1 MLSATF
7 IARPRLSAV
16 ISIVITIAGALALY
30 SMPVAQYPNIAPPVV
45 QVSATYPGADAE
57 TIAETVASPIEQ
69 QVNGVENMLYMSST
83 STSSGTYTLQVSFAI
98 GTDPDINQVNVQN
111 RVSQAE
117 SQLPSEVIQQGL
129 TTQQQSTN
137 LLLAIAIASPGGT
150 YDPVFLSNFTTIN
163 IQNPLAR
170 LEGVGSTTIFGQLNY
185 AMRVWLVPD
194 RLTALGITID
204 DISNAIQSQNIQAAV
219 GQIGGPPIGD
229 DQVFQYTI
237 QTQGR
242 LTTTEEFGNIIV
254 RTGSDGAVVRI
265 KDLGR
270 VELGAQ
276 VYTQTSTLNNKPSV
290 TLGIY
295 QSTDANA
302 LAVASE
308 VRKTLEDLKSRFPA
322 DVEATVIYDSTLFVS
337 ASIEEIIHTL
347 IEAAIIVM
355 IVVFVFLQDWRA
367 TIVPAVTIPVSL
379 IGVFVVLSAAGFS
392 LNTID
397 LFAIV
402 LAIGL
407 VVDDAIVV
415 VENVQRVM
423 EEEGLSPREA
433 SLKAMEQV
441 TGPIISTTLVLFA
454 VFGPV
459 AFLPGITGELYR
471 QFAVTITAA
480 VAISAINAL
489 SLSPTLCS
497 LILRRPKEHTRGPF
511 AWFNKGLDKT
521 RNGYVGLVGLIARRS
536 LVALIIIVAVGAAT
550 GVLFERL
557 QTGFL
562 PDEDQGVLFVDA
574 SLSPGSALPRT
585 QKVIADVSNI
595 AMKTEGVDNIIGI
608 SGYSMLTSAPAASS
622 GFGIIVLKPWDERPT
637 RNLWANGIART
648 LYGGFQTIPEANL
661 LPFGPPP
668 IPGVGQSNGFDY
680 RLEAIGGQS
689 GQELAAVLGGLIVAA
704 NQDHRISRAFSTF
717 SASVPRLFFNL
728 DRTKAQSL
736 GVPVGRVFQIMQ
748 AMLGSLFIN
757 NFNLNNQTYQ
767 VYIEADQ
774 QYRNAIDDIGRLYVA
789 NDNNEMVP
797 LSTLATVQTT
807 VGSDV
812 VYRYNLFPSAQ
823 VTGTPA
829 PGFSSGDTIAA
840 MKEIS
845 AKVLPEG
852 YTYEWSS
859 MTYQEVEA
867 AGNIVM
873 IFALAVVFGY
883 LFLVAQYESW
893 MIPFAVMLSVAVAI
907 LGAVATL
914 TVLGLPSDLYAQ
926 IGLVLLIGLAAKNA
940 ILIVEF
946 AKEQREAGRTRYDA
960 AIAGAHMRFRAV
972 LMTAFA
978 FIIGLLPLAMAT
990 GAGANSRIHLG
1001 MTVIGG
1007 MTFATVFGIIVIPG
1021 LYVLFQWMGDKTFGI
1036 PDEGMRHGHGGDE
1049 PPPEQG
1055 RGGAVPVPAV

>member
-1 MLSATF
+1 MFSAIF
-7 IARPRLSAV
+7 IARPRLAFV

-45 QVSATYPGADAE
+45 QVTATYPGADAE

-69 QVNGVENMLYMSST
+69 QVNGVENMIYMSST
-83 STSSGTYTLQVSFAI
+83 STSSGTYTLQVSFDI

-111 RVSQAE
+111 RVSQAT
-117 SQLPSEVIQQGL
+117 SQLPDQVIQQGL

-137 LLLAIAIASPGGT
+137 LLLAISVNSPDGK
-150 YDPVFLSNFTTIN
+150 YDPVFLSNYTTVN
-163 IQNPLAR
+163 IQNLIAR

-185 AMRVWLVPD
+185 AMRIWLVPD

-204 DISNAIQSQNIQAAV
+204 DVSNAIQSQNIQAAV

-229 DQVFQYTI
+229 DQTFQYTI
-237 QTQGR
+237 ETLGR
-242 LTTTEEFGNIIV
+242 LKTTEEFGNIIV
-254 RTGSDGAVVRI
+254 RTGQDGAVVRV

-270 VELGAQ
+270 IELGAQ
-276 VYTQTSTLNNKPSV
+276 VYTQTSTLNNAPSV

-308 VRKTLEDLKSRFPA
+308 VRKTLEELKSRFPEG
-322 DVEATVIYDSTLFVS
+322 VEAKVIYDSTLFVS
-337 ASIEEIIHTL
+337 SSIEEIIKTL

-355 IVVFVFLQDWRA
+355 VVVFVFLQDWRA

-379 IGVFVVLSAAGFS
+379 IGVFIVLSAAGFS

-423 EEEGLSPREA
+423 EEEGLGPREA
-433 SLKAMEQV
+433 ALRAMEQV
-441 TGPIISTTLVLFA
+441 TGPIVSTTLVLFA

-471 QFAVTITAA
+471 QFAVTITAS

-489 SLSPTLCS
+489 TLSPVLCS
-497 LILRRPKEHTRGPF
+497 LVLRKPKEHTRGPF
-511 AWFNKGLDKT
+511 HWFNLGLNKT
-521 RNGYVGLVGLIARRS
+521 RNGYVSIVGLIARRS
-536 LVALIIIVAVGAAT
+536 LVALLIIVAVGAVT
-550 GVLFERL
+550 GILFSKL

-562 PDEDQGVLFVDA
+562 PNEDQGVLFVDA
-574 SLSPGSALPRT
+574 SLSPGSSLPRT
-585 QKVIADVSNI
+585 EKVLKDVTNMALKTTGVENVIA
-595 AMKTEGVDNIIGI
+595 I
-608 SGYSMLTSAPAASS
+608 SGYSMLTQAPAASS
-622 GFGIIVLKPWDERPT
+622 GFGIVVLDPWSDRPT
-637 RNLWANGIART
+637 PNLWANGIART
-648 LYGGFQTIPEANL
+648 LYGEFLGLPQANL

-680 RLEAIGGQS
+680 RLEAVGGQS
-689 GQELAAVLGGLIVAA
+689 NQDLSAVLAGLIVAA
-704 NQDHRISRAFSTF
+704 NQDPAISRAFSTF
-717 SASVPRLFFNL
+717 SASVPRLYFDL

-736 GVPVGRVFQIMQ
+736 GVPVSNVFQIMQ
-748 AMLGSLFIN
+748 AMLGSMFIN

-774 QYRNAIDDIGRLYVA
+774 QYRNAIDDIGRLYVS
-789 NDNNEMVP
+789 NDQNEMVP
-797 LSTLATVQTT
+797 LSTLATVTPAI
-807 VGSDV
+807 GSDV

-829 PGFSSGDTIAA
+829 TNYSSGDTINA

-845 AKVLPEG
+845 AKVLPTG

-859 MTYQEVEA
+859 MTYQEVTA
-867 AGNIVM
+867 SGNIVF
-873 IFALAVVFGY
+873 IFALAIVFGY

-893 MIPFAVMLSVAVAI
+893 MIPFSVMLSVAVAI
-907 LGAVATL
+907 LGAVVTL
-914 TVLGLPSDLYAQ
+914 TVTGLPSDLYAQ

-946 AKEQREAGRTRYDA
+946 AKEQREAGRTRYEA
-960 AIAGAHMRFRAV
+960 ALAGAHMRFRAV

-978 FIIGLLPLAMAT
+978 FIIGLLPLATAT

-1001 MTVIGG
+1001 VTVIGG
-1007 MTFATVFGIIVIPG
+1007 MTAATVFGIIVIPG
-1021 LYVLFQWMGDKTFGI
+1021 LYVLFQWMGDKTFGV
-1036 PDEGMRHGHGGDE
+1036 PDEGVRHHDKAGPEDTGV
-1049 PPPEQG
+1049 PPSG
-1055 RGGAVPVPAV
+1055 PAPAQA

>member
-1 MLSATF
+1 MFSAIF
-7 IARPRLSAV
+7 IARPRLAFV

-69 QVNGVENMLYMSST
+69 QVNGVENMIYMSST
-83 STSSGTYTLQVSFAI
+83 STSSGTYTLQVSFDI

-111 RVSQAE
+111 RVSQAT
-117 SQLPSEVIQQGL
+117 SQLPDEVIQQGL

-137 LLLAIAIASPGGT
+137 LLLAISVNSPDGK
-150 YDPVFLSNFTTIN
+150 YDPVFLSNYTTIN
-163 IQNPLAR
+163 IQNPIAR

-185 AMRVWLVPD
+185 AMRIWLVPD

-204 DISNAIQSQNIQAAV
+204 DVSNAIKSQNIQAAV
-219 GQIGGPPIGD
+219 GQIGGPPINE
-229 DQVFQYTI
+229 DQTFQYTI
-237 QTQGR
+237 ETLGR
-242 LTTTEEFGNIIV
+242 LKTTEEFGNIIV
-254 RTGSDGAVVRI
+254 RTGENGAVVRV

-270 VELGAQ
+270 IELGAQ
-276 VYTQTSTLNNKPSV
+276 VYTQTSTLNNAPSV

-302 LAVASE
+302 LDVASE
-308 VRKTLEDLKSRFPA
+308 VRKTLEELKSRFPEG
-322 DVEATVIYDSTLFVS
+322 VEAKVIYDSTLFVS
-337 ASIEEIIHTL
+337 SSIEEIIHTL

-379 IGVFVVLSAAGFS
+379 IGVFVVLAAAGFS

-423 EEEGLSPREA
+423 EEEGLGPREA
-433 SLKAMEQV
+433 ALRAMEQV
-441 TGPIISTTLVLFA
+441 TGPIVSTTLVLFA

-471 QFAVTITAA
+471 QFAVTITAS

-489 SLSPTLCS
+489 TLSPVLCS
-497 LILRRPKEHTRGPF
+497 LVLRRPKEHTRGPF
-511 AWFNKGLDKT
+511 HWFNLGLNKT
-521 RNGYVGLVGLIARRS
+521 RNGYVSLVGLIARRS
-536 LVALIIIVAVGAAT
+536 LVALIIIVAVGAVT
-550 GVLFERL
+550 GILFSKL

-574 SLSPGSALPRT
+574 SLSPGSSLPRT
-585 QKVIADVSNI
+585 EKVLKDVTNMALKTKGVQNVIA
-595 AMKTEGVDNIIGI
+595 I
-608 SGYSMLTSAPAASS
+608 SGYSMLTAAPAASS
-622 GFGIIVLKPWDERPT
+622 GFGIIVLDPWSERPT
-637 RNLWANGIART
+637 PNLWANGIART
-648 LYGGFQTIPEANL
+648 LYGDFMALPQANL

-689 GQELAAVLGGLIVAA
+689 NQDLSAVLAGLIVAA
-704 NQDHRISRAFSTF
+704 NQDPAIARAFSTF
-717 SASVPRLFFNL
+717 SASVPRLYFDL
-728 DRTKAQSL
+728 DRTKSQSL
-736 GVPVGRVFQIMQ
+736 GVPVGNVFQIMQ

-774 QYRNAIDDIGRLYVA
+774 QYRNSIDDIGRLYVS
-789 NDNNEMVP
+789 NNQNEMVP
-797 LSTLATVQTT
+797 LSTLATVKPSI
-807 VGSDV
+807 GSDV
-812 VYRYNLFPSAQ
+812 VYNYNLFPSAQ

-829 PGFSSGDTIAA
+829 AGFSSGDTIAA

-845 AKVLPEG
+845 TKVLPTG

-859 MTYQEVEA
+859 MTYQEVTA
-867 AGNIVM
+867 AGNIVF
-873 IFALAVVFGY
+873 IFALAIVFGY

-893 MIPFAVMLSVAVAI
+893 MIPFSVMLSVAVAI
-907 LGAVATL
+907 LGAVVTL
-914 TVLGLPSDLYAQ
+914 RVTGLPSDLYAQ

-946 AKEQREAGRTRYDA
+946 AKEQREAGRTRYEA
-960 AIAGAHMRFRAV
+960 ALAGAHMRFRAV

-978 FIIGLLPLAMAT
+978 FIIGLLPLATAT

-1001 MTVIGG
+1001 VTVIGG
-1007 MTFATVFGIIVIPG
+1007 MTAATVFGIIVIPG
-1021 LYVLFQWMGDKTFGI
+1021 LYVLFQWMGDKTFGV
-1036 PDEGMRHGHGGDE
+1036 PDEGVRHHDKAGPEDTGV
-1049 PPPEQG
+1049 PPAG
-1055 RGGAVPVPAV
+1055 PAPAQA